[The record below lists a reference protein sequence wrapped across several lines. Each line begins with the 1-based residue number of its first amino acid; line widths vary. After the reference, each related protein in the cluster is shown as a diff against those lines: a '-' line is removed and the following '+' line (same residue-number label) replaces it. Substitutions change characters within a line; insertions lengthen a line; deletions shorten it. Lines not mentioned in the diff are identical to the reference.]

1 MSVPAID
8 IGPALRA
15 PESRD
20 CTSLVVD
27 ELRAACEDTGFP
39 LVKGHGVAAH
49 SPVVFSSAP
58 TTRSGRVT
66 ATINLARMGTS
77 SLA

>member
-27 ELRAACEDTGFP
+27 ELRAA
-39 LVKGHGVAAH
+39 

-66 ATINLARMGTS
+66 ATINLARTGTS
-77 SLA
+77 SFA